1 MFTVKRVIDGDRI
14 ITEHE
19 KVRIGDRKS
28 RVFREALK
36 MLENERFDIV
46 VDDEKLAL
54 NPGLKRVAPDVPDP
68 NTMHLSDYYSWAY
81 RREKSCEDAHL
92 YLKQLFPNLVLPDH
106 DSVGVIDN
114 DYQTFMNYVE
124 ANPGVTRI
132 LVLAE
137 NHKSTDAIVKL
148 VMSQLADEGTMYSID
163 YYKPSPDSD
172 LGIIVYTYGE
182 LQQVELE
189 PGPAMEFTDVQ
200 EQSQWVNGECV
211 VTVLKGARPGDRSVD
226 ELIGAM
232 CIEEESGYDPDNQ
245 ISTGALYELFYK
257 GDEVYVV
264 NSHGKT
270 TDVLR

>member
-36 MLENERFDIV
+36 MLENVRFDIV
-46 VDDEKLAL
+46 VGDEKLAL

-68 NTMHLSDYYSWAY
+68 NTMHLSDYCSWQQRLSTSQLY
-81 RREKSCEDAHL
+81 AHV
-92 YLKQLFPNLVLPDH
+92 YLRQLFPNLIIPDLETVEVFNCNAREFISYVL
-106 DSVGVIDN
+106 DN
-114 DYQTFMNYVE
+114 KGN
-124 ANPGVTRI
+124 AI
-132 LVLAE
+132 LVLATNLCE
-137 NHKSTDAIVKL
+137 PEAMDSICGELVGFGTPLEKL
-148 VMSQLADEGTMYSID
+148 GW
-163 YYKPSPDSD
+163 YKPSPDSD
-172 LGIIVYTYGE
+172 MAIIVYTQEE

-189 PGPAMEFTDVQ
+189 PGSSIEFTDVQ

-245 ISTGALYELFYK
+245 ISAGALYELFYK

>member
-36 MLENERFDIV
+36 MLESERFDIV
-46 VDDEKLAL
+46 VDDGFLAV

-68 NTMHLSDYYSWAY
+68 NTMHLSDYCSWVS
-81 RREKSCEDAHL
+81 RMRTNQKSGYL
-92 YLKQLFPNLVLPDH
+92 YLKQLFPNLVIPDL
-106 DSVGVIDN
+106 DDVELFNCNARDFIS
-114 DYQTFMNYVE
+114 YVLNE
-124 ANPGVTRI
+124 KGNAV
-132 LVLAE
+132 LVLDT
-137 NHKSTDAIVKL
+137 NSRIPDAVDNIRGEIIGYGTPPEKL
-148 VMSQLADEGTMYSID
+148 GW
-163 YYKPSPDSD
+163 YKPSPDSD
-172 LGIIVYTYGE
+172 MCVIIYTQEE

-189 PGPAMEFTDVQ
+189 SGPVMEFTDVQ

-270 TDVLR
+270 TDALR

>member
-68 NTMHLSDYYSWAY
+68 NTMHPSDYYSWLTRMLKDQEA
-81 RREKSCEDAHL
+81 AHL
-92 YLKQLFPNLVLPDH
+92 YLKQLFPNLVIPDL
-106 DSVGVIDN
+106 DDVALFNCDGRGFIS
-114 DYQTFMNYVE
+114 YVLGE
-124 ANPGVTRI
+124 KSNAV
-132 LVLAE
+132 LVLDT
-137 NHKSTDAIVKL
+137 NSSIPDAVASIRGEIIGYGTPPEKL
-148 VMSQLADEGTMYSID
+148 GW
-163 YYKPSPDSD
+163 YKPSPDSD
-172 LGIIVYTYGE
+172 MAIIVYTQEE

-189 PGPAMEFTDVQ
+189 PGPSIEFTDVQ
-200 EQSQWVNGECV
+200 EQSQWINGESV